1 MKKCCVMVDGNAV
14 MHRAYHGIGKGHFVP
29 VLDDKPV
36 GMVYGFV
43 STLLG
48 ILQSFDP
55 ECILVTFDTKEKTFR
70 HEIDP
75 HYKSQR
81 SSAPDDFYPQL
92 PYLYQALE
100 AFQIPYLAEPGFESD
115 DLIGTCARQ
124 ALVQDIFENIYIAS
138 GDYDFLQLVGD
149 RVKLLKLNGAIE
161 KSLLMG
167 EPETIERFGVTP
179 QQIVDYKAIVG
190 DSSDNY
196 KGIEGLGP
204 KTAQTLFEQYKTL
217 EAIYESLESLPPKL
231 QEKFKDQ
238 KEYVYH
244 CKHLAT
250 IKTDIPLSIDMNLS
264 YELPLSSAEAF
275 LDFMRFPSLKGRLKK
290 IQQKKQPAISNQSA
304 PAQASL
310 F

>member
-1 MKKCCVMVDGNAV
+1 MKKHCVLIDGNAV

-29 VLDDKPV
+29 MLDNQPV

-48 ILQSFDP
+48 ILQTFTP

-75 HYKSQR
+75 NYKSQR

-100 AFQIPYLAEPGFESD
+100 AFGIPYLAEPGFESD

-124 ALVQDIFENIYIAS
+124 ALLQNTFENIYIAS

-149 RVKLLKLNGAIE
+149 KIKLLKLNGSIE
-161 KSLLMG
+161 KSILMG
-167 EPETIERFGVTP
+167 EAETKERFGVSP
-179 QQIVDYKAIVG
+179 GQIVDYKAIVG

-196 KGIEGLGP
+196 KGIDGLGP
-204 KTAQTLFEQYKTL
+204 KTAQSLFDQYKTL
-217 EAIYESLESLPPKL
+217 EAIYESLENLPLKL
-231 QEKFKDQ
+231 QEKFRDQ

-250 IKTDIPLSIDMNLS
+250 IKTDIPLSVDMNLS

-275 LDFMRFPSLKGRLKK
+275 LDFMRFPSLKGRLNK
-290 IQQKKQPAISNQSA
+290 IQKATQKIVEKA
-304 PAQASL
+304 PQQAQASL